1 MDDNAA
7 VAAMTDPELNRMRAR
22 RNETQKLILEIHAAI
37 SRRAEARTKSSHSL
51 PHTYGRHST
60 SWTRH
65 HEQTYQ
71 DWRGAFLSEHR
82 RELGALDAKL
92 VRQNRAITQRHLRD
106 AARRTKP

>member
-1 MDDNAA
+1 MDHNAP
-7 VAAMTDPELNRMRAR
+7 VAPMTDPELKRMRACR
-22 RNETQKLILEIHAAI
+22 DRTQKLILEIHASI

-51 PHTYGRHST
+51 PHTYGRSST

-65 HEQTYQ
+65 HERTYQ
-71 DWRGAFLSEHR
+71 DWRGALLSEHR

-106 AARRTKP
+106 AARSANS